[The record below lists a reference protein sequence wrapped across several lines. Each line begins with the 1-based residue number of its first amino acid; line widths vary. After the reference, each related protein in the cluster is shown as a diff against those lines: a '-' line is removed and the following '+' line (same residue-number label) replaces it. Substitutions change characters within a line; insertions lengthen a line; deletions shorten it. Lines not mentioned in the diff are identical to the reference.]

1 MHYTSIENIHK
12 VIDPL
17 FLDGYKE
24 RFHEAMQEKQTKRR
38 IERLRELQRDLGR
51 GQYFDKMTTE
61 MIRAKGRES
70 LGIKGFSAGQR
81 ESREVAA

>member
-1 MHYTSIENIHK
+1 MPEPTLTCKGLLHKLFYTP
-12 VIDPL
+12 DYRAQ
-17 FLDGYKE
+17 FQD
-24 RFHEAMQEKQTKRR
+24 AMQEKQTKKR
-38 IERLRELQRDLGR
+38 IEKLRNLQEELGR
-51 GQYFDKMTTE
+51 GRYFDKMTTE

>member
-1 MHYTSIENIHK
+1 MTAPH
-12 VIDPL
+12 
-17 FLDGYKE
+17 
-24 RFHEAMQEKQTKRR
+24 R
-38 IERLRELQRDLGR
+38 GR
-51 GQYFDKMTTE
+51 DKMTTE